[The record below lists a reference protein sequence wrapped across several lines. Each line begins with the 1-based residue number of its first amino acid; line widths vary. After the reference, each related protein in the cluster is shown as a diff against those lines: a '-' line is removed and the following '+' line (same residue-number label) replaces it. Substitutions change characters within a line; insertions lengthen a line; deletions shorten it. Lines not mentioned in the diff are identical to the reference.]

1 MTLSTAIARR
11 FNAAFPAHAVR
22 KAPRSVRAWLPL
34 IEHAAERGRLSPH
47 HLALVKAH
55 TADTEGNLIY
65 RFTARNFN
73 PPVATA
79 GRVTIAEAEVIVDRG
94 ELDPNVIVT
103 PGIFV
108 QRVIQASDRVKEIEQ
123 RTVRPKGGN

>member
-55 TADTEGNLIY
+55 EISVAGHAVNAFAELIESRCADRL
-65 RFTARNFN
+65 
-73 PPVATA
+73 
-79 GRVTIAEAEVIVDRG
+79 EALAKAPAANVGEVIE
-94 ELDPNVIVT
+94 ELV
-103 PGIFV
+103 
-108 QRVIQASDRVKEIEQ
+108 RWK
-123 RTVRPKGGN
+123 TVAQC